1 MVSNLNLSCFSSKYS
16 STIILI
22 SPEHRLLVMFSCH
35 PQSRRAF
42 SASLPVTPGCDV
54 HVPWP
59 LAAVC
64 ACSTPLRHPQ
74 IISPNSTFLPSP
86 FSRSHFHPPSPPSSP
101 SRKVWPAPRAVPSRQ
116 EIQPH
121 APVPSGS
128 SSCSLP
134 SIRHAV
140 RRLRQDPMPM
150 GRGLHQA
157 NRLKLSCQIRGHCMQ
172 MVSR

>member
-16 STIILI
+16 SNIILI
-22 SPEHRLLVMFSCH
+22 FPVHRLLVMFSCH

-64 ACSTPLRHPQ
+64 ACLTPLRHPQ

-101 SRKVWPAPRAVPSRQ
+101 SRKVWPAPPVRAQVDKRFSLTPRFPPGRAAAPSPRFDT
-116 EIQPH
+116 PFDDFGRTRCRWD
-121 APVPSGS
+121 AD
-128 SSCSLP
+128 
-134 SIRHAV
+134 SIR
-140 RRLRQDPMPM
+140 RI
-150 GRGLHQA
+150 G
-157 NRLKLSCQIRGHCMQ
+157 
-172 MVSR
+172 

>member
-1 MVSNLNLSCFSSKYS
+1 MVSNLNVSRFSSKYS
-16 STIILI
+16 STITLI
-22 SPEHRLLVMFSCH
+22 FPEHRLLVMFSCH

-64 ACSTPLRHPQ
+64 ACLTPLRHPQ

-101 SRKVWPAPRAVPSRQ
+101 SRKVWPAPPCGPKSTRDSASRPGSLRVEQ
-116 EIQPH
+116 LLPPLDSTRRSTTS
-121 APVPSGS
+121 AGPDADGTRTPSGE
-128 SSCSLP
+128 
-134 SIRHAV
+134 
-140 RRLRQDPMPM
+140 
-150 GRGLHQA
+150 
-157 NRLKLSCQIRGHCMQ
+157 
-172 MVSR
+172 